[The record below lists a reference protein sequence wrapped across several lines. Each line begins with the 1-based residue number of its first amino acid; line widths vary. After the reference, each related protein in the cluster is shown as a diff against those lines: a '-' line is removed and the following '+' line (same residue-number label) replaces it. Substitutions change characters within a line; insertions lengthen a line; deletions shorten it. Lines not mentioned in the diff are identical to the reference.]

1 MVSLLFPNKKSL
13 PPLVESRHRLPL
25 PGAGPVRAAWRC
37 CQSPEPAQAARKH
50 VSGTGHPSGETE
62 PQAGTWAPGRLQHR
76 CSALLGDIRGS
87 QGTTEGAEEPQMGD
101 FPTRSI
107 IISLFSLNILSHRYY
122 ISSSFNYHLYLVD
135 SFQKSVFPVLSI
147 HLNFTYSNCLMD
159 ISNGLAYHN
168 KNNIYKITLNIFQHL
183 SSLSL
188 SPSPL

>member
-1 MVSLLFPNKKSL
+1 MRFSWLL
-13 PPLVESRHRLPL
+13 V
-25 PGAGPVRAAWRC
+25 
-37 CQSPEPAQAARKH
+37 
-50 VSGTGHPSGETE
+50 
-62 PQAGTWAPGRLQHR
+62 
-76 CSALLGDIRGS
+76 
-87 QGTTEGAEEPQMGD
+87 
-101 FPTRSI
+101 I

-188 SPSPL
+188 SPSPLQLFLSFPFPLTQFLHMPQWPYHFQNISRSENFGFSLDNPDIQTITKLMP